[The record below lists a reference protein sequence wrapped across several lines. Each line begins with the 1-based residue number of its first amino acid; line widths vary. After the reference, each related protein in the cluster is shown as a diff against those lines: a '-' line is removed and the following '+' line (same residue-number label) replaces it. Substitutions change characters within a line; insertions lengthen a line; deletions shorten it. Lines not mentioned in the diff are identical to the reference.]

1 VVLARAIGWG
11 ASHFWEWRGRGRPSL
26 CVVSG
31 APPPSTRKNGEK
43 ALILRALC
51 ARKMSALNEKM
62 QKWDAPDWVWVGIQ
76 NSKFKMLILN
86 VATQRV

>member
-1 VVLARAIGWG
+1 
-11 ASHFWEWRGRGRPSL
+11 
-26 CVVSG
+26 
-31 APPPSTRKNGEK
+31 
-43 ALILRALC
+43 
-51 ARKMSALNEKM
+51 MSALNEKM